1 MPEPTLDPASAAEP
15 PAASALSPEE
25 RRRARK
31 RRFQRIWFSAYCMLG
46 FSCFVIFL
54 LLPDTTS
61 DYVHAA
67 TLGGGIGAL
76 ITMAV
81 CAFLLHR
88 GRRGYDSAF
97 ARQFDGI
104 DDERDQEIARRA
116 WKVVGIVGYAGACAL
131 GFLAAIDAVPLR
143 RFAIGL
149 MFLEAITLLG
159 ATIYYRR
166 QL

>member
-31 RRFQRIWFSAYCMLG
+31 RRFQRIWFSAYCVLG
-46 FSCFVIFL
+46 LSCFVIFL

-67 TLGGGIGAL
+67 TLGGGIGAV
-76 ITMAV
+76 IAMSV
-81 CAFLLHR
+81 CAFLLYR

-131 GFLAAIDAVPLR
+131 GILAAIDAVPLR
-143 RFAIGL
+143 RFALGL
-149 MFLEAITLLG
+149 MFLEAITLLV

-166 QL
+166 RL